1 MTDDEG
7 DQRADR
13 SRHRAVISATL
24 AITTART
31 DRPIHRGNN
40 LFRPGDVERTCC
52 EPSPRRVSANRWR
65 PWHTV
70 PLRPSAEARVKSLR
84 SYPCAS
90 SMPGS
95 QASLCLLPR
104 PGDRSRHRSRRA
116 ACAMCSDN
124 TDGVPLCCRLPYRN
138 QEARSSAVSATRNA
152 TYSTSRKDLLPPA
165 AAWPSRIHATRP
177 GIVMPGSGRL
187 P

>member
-24 AITTART
+24 AITTAQT

-40 LFRPGDVERTCC
+40 LFRPGDVERTCY
-52 EPSPRRVSANRWR
+52 EPSARRVPANHRR
-65 PWHTV
+65 PWHIA
-70 PLRPSAEARVKSLR
+70 PLRPPAEARVKDLR
-84 SYPCAS
+84 SCPCAG

-124 TDGVPLCCRLPYRN
+124 TDGVPLCCHLPYRN

-152 TYSTSRKDLLPPA
+152 TYSNSRKALLNPA
-165 AAWPSRIHATRP
+165 AAWPSRIHAARP
-177 GIVMPGSGRL
+177 GVEMPGSGRL